1 MVRELIELS
10 AAFVEAHPSEAA
22 RVLEGLAPEDTA
34 AFVAA
39 LDAKHA
45 AVAMQHLGVAY
56 CARVLQ
62 HLDDHQAAE
71 RIRSMSSQAA
81 ARLLHNLAPERQV
94 RLLARLPVGSAVA
107 LRLSIGYP
115 KGTCGACMD
124 PAPLV
129 LSPETTVAEAIEQ
142 ARRHEERERGDCV
155 FVADTQRRL
164 VGVVALGDLLHA
176 PPGEPLSAVMRNPE
190 HAVSALASAR
200 AAAAHPGWDSFH
212 LLPVVER
219 EHRIVGGLHRVAL
232 ARELGETVVRSEP
245 ALVTGVTG
253 AYWNTVSILTQV
265 VVGTLPPVSPV
276 ATTRRSDER

>member
-1 MVRELIELS
+1 MHELTELS
-10 AAFVEAHPSEAA
+10 AAFVEAHPAEAA
-22 RVLEGLAPEDTA
+22 RVLENLAPEDTA

-39 LDAKHA
+39 LDAKLA
-45 AVAMQHLGVAY
+45 AVAMHHLGLAY

-62 HLDDHQAAE
+62 LIDDDQASE
-71 RIRSMSSQAA
+71 RIRLMGSQSA

-94 RLLARLPVGSAVA
+94 RLLARLPVGAAVA
-107 LRLSIGYP
+107 LRLLIGYP

-142 ARRHEERERGDCV
+142 ARRHEELERGDCG

-164 VGVVALGDLLHA
+164 IGVVALGDLLRA
-176 PPGEPLSAVMRNPE
+176 PPGELLSNVMRNPE
-190 HAVSALASAR
+190 HTVSALASAST
-200 AAAAHPGWDSFH
+200 AAALPGWDSFH
-212 LLPVVER
+212 VLPVVER
-219 EHRIVGGLHRVAL
+219 ENRIVGGLHRRSL
-232 ARELGETVVRSEP
+232 ARELGETAVRSGP

-265 VVGTLPPVSPV
+265 VVRTLPPVSPV